1 MKKAP
6 YSEYGSLEN
15 EGAQVTWGDPADPST
30 YPDDSFD
37 VVYDNN
43 GKKLDV
49 CKPLID
55 TYKVNQCQRSTFHW
69 HISLGLYVCI
79 LLHCIEIGLEGGL
92 QHSVVQCEGD
102 ACLFKNMAL
111 LG

>member
-6 YSEYGSLEN
+6 YSEYGSLESS
-15 EGAQVTWGDPADPST
+15 GAQVTWGDPSDPST
-30 YPDDSFD
+30 YPEGSFD

-55 TYKVNQCQRSTFHW
+55 TYKVS
-69 HISLGLYVCI
+69 
-79 LLHCIEIGLEGGL
+79 
-92 QHSVVQCEGD
+92 
-102 ACLFKNMAL
+102 
-111 LG
+111 